1 MKSVRAQL
9 ELLLAVVLLLA
20 LFGQMVTGSLRLSL
34 TTDEP
39 MHIAMGYADLLG
51 DYGLLPAHIHPPL
64 VNAWAAWPL
73 LLRPGRPELSQVPGW
88 EQGNLFQFSA
98 QLLLRLGPVEAV
110 ELATRV
116 PIMLLSL
123 LLGALVYRWAAD
135 LFGARA
141 GLVALFLYVFDPG
154 IVSNSQLNTTDIGA
168 LAFGLLA
175 VYAGWR
181 AVRRP
186 TARLTVLMGLA
197 LGMSMAAKVSGLFFV
212 PMLAAPVGVALLR
225 AEWGRWSTFGK
236 QALRWGVRLVL
247 VYMLAFGVLW
257 AAYRFEFRPMPGT
270 DWPVPAT
277 SHWLVLRAFD
287 QHVQE
292 GHLAFAA
299 GQIGQHGWWW
309 YFPLAFVVKT
319 PVPTLLL
326 LALAIIGWARRPRT
340 GWIDAVWLLAIPVV
354 YFFSAVFST
363 IDIGYRH
370 LLPMF
375 PFLFIFIA
383 RLARQGA
390 PRVMRVALGGLMAWG
405 LIEAV
410 LIYPHAL
417 AYFNQLAG
425 GADNGYRYLVD
436 SNTDW
441 GQTLKELRRYIKA
454 RGTSTVNLSQFT
466 FIDPAIYG
474 LLYQPLAPMKGAPP
488 VLPARFNPPPGV
500 YAISTTSLQGIPL
513 ADPEQFDW
521 FRRQESAAKVA
532 HVMFVYDVPQ
542 PATPGTWVAE
552 CTAPVTPLEPE
563 QIAEG
568 LGRDDLRLAYF
579 DCAQSW
585 LYPEGGAAPGWL
597 ILARDAPAWTAK
609 YLASAR
615 LSYEQARGGFSPPFR
630 IYTRDGRPTYPM
642 GGRVHVAP
650 SESPLSEALS
660 TPLIDLPVTLEG
672 GLTLIGYALSQPA
685 IKAGETLYLETTW
698 RVDGVP
704 GRLLSVMA
712 HVVGDDGRVMAVGDG
727 LGVPIESWR
736 TGDVFV
742 QRHALTWPEGAPP
755 GSYWIQSGAYWL
767 DNGERWPARDERATG
782 NRILLTALEARPR

>member
-20 LFGQMVTGSLRLSL
+20 LFGQTVTGSLRQSL

-73 LLRPGRPELSQVPGW
+73 LLGPDRPELDQVPGW
-88 EQGNLFQFSA
+88 KQGNLFQFSA

-110 ELATRV
+110 ELATRA

-154 IVSNSQLNTTDIGA
+154 VVSNSQLNTTDIGA

-212 PMLAAPVGVALLR
+212 PMLAALVGVTLLR
-225 AEWGRWSTFGK
+225 AGWGRWSTFGK
-236 QALRWGVRLVL
+236 QALGWGVRLVW
-247 VYMLAFGVLW
+247 VYVLAFGVLW
-257 AAYRFEFRPMPGT
+257 GAYRFELRPLPGAN
-270 DWPVPAT
+270 WPVPAT
-277 SHWLVLRAFD
+277 SHWLVLQAFV

-319 PVPTLLL
+319 PLPTLLL
-326 LALAIIGWARRPRT
+326 LVLAIIYWARRPRT
-340 GWIDAVWLLAIPVV
+340 AWTEAVWLLAIPVV
-354 YFFSAVFST
+354 YLFSAVFST

-375 PFLFIFIA
+375 PFLFVFIA
-383 RLARQGA
+383 HLARRGA
-390 PRVMRVALGGLMAWG
+390 PRVMRVALGGLMTWG

-417 AYFNQLAG
+417 TYFNQLAG

-441 GQTLKELRRYIKA
+441 GQTLKELRRYIKE
-454 RGTSTVNLSQFT
+454 RGSPAVNLSQFT
-466 FIDPAIYG
+466 FIDPGMYG
-474 LLYQPLAPMKGAPP
+474 LQYQPLAPMKGAPP

-521 FRRQESAAKVA
+521 FRRREPTAKVA
-532 HVMFVYDVPQ
+532 HAMFVYDVPQ
-542 PATPGTWVAE
+542 PATPGTWVAQ
-552 CTAPVTPLEPE
+552 CTAPVTPLDPE

-585 LYPEGGAAPGWL
+585 LYPAGGAAPGWL
-597 ILARDAPAWTAK
+597 VLARDPPAWTAK

-630 IYTRDGRPTYPM
+630 VYTYDGRPTYPI

-650 SESPLSEALS
+650 SESPLSGALN

-672 GLTLIGYALSQPA
+672 GLTLVGYALSQPV
-685 IKAGETLYLETTW
+685 IKAGETLYLETAW

-712 HVVGDDGRVMAVGDG
+712 HAVGEDGRVVAVGDG
-727 LGVPIESWR
+727 LGVPVESWR

-742 QRHALTWPEGAPP
+742 QRHALTWPEGTPP
-755 GSYWIQSGAYWL
+755 GSYWIQTGVYWL
-767 DNGERWPARDERATG
+767 DNGEHWPARDERATG